1 MNELDG
7 ISKLE
12 ADIIKT
18 TQLLETQQ
26 ELKKNFIRNEKLSK
40 RNYELSIDVLK
51 LRNTLLDVMEDL
63 DNLMENVE
71 GIKEDANKHSTVEK
85 EMVKGWLERTSK
97 LANETRKNIE
107 EVLES
112 YEN

>member
-1 MNELDG
+1 
-7 ISKLE
+7 
-12 ADIIKT
+12 
-18 TQLLETQQ
+18 
-26 ELKKNFIRNEKLSK
+26 
-40 RNYELSIDVLK
+40 
-51 LRNTLLDVMEDL
+51 MEDL

-71 GIKEDANKHSTVEK
+71 GIKEDANKHSKVEK